1 LATTRARVPSG
12 NGWVSLSAAAPAI
25 PTVIA
30 PLPARKPR
38 LNVSLV
44 SGNFMNGSSL
54 VCLPEHSTDSASTF
68 SRPKG
73 FPDVQIAET
82 LVPSPLVNG
91 TSLTAGPALLVVG
104 HPGHELMV
112 HGWLEAARPLVMV
125 LTDGS
130 GHTGVS
136 RLPST
141 AALLG
146 RAGVTPG
153 TIFGRFT
160 DVLLYRTLL
169 ERHTEVFVD
178 LAEELADAI
187 CQHEIAVVA
196 GDDAEGFNPTHDVC
210 RLIIDAAVSTARRR
224 GRSVVNTAF
233 ALMDAPSRTP
243 RLGGASSSILTLND
257 AALERKLQAALRY
270 PRWPPKSPPHAD
282 AGATRPSV
290 SKRSGTCANV
300 KSGRRAM
307 RRRTTNATA
316 GSAWRKASIRK

>member
-1 LATTRARVPSG
+1 
-12 NGWVSLSAAAPAI
+12 
-25 PTVIA
+25 
-30 PLPARKPR
+30 
-38 LNVSLV
+38 
-44 SGNFMNGSSL
+44 MDGSSL

-270 PRWPPKSPPHAD
+270 PEMAAEVAAARGRWGDEAFRLETFRHVRECEVWTPGDAPPDYERYGRQRVEEGVYPEVICYDQHMRPLAD
-282 AGATRPSV
+282 LLTA
-290 SKRSGTCANV
+290 RS
-300 KSGRRAM
+300 M
-307 RRRTTNATA
+307 RE
-316 GSAWRKASIRK
+316 AS